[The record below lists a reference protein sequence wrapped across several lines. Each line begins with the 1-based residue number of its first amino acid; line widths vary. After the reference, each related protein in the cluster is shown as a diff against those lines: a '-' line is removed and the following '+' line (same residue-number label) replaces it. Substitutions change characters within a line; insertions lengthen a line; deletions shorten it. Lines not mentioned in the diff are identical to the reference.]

1 MYRCGD
7 WGESSSHL
15 RDQVMPVLADL
26 TVKTEIH
33 QKIEPLTK
41 TLGTWKH
48 PDFREFLTLMKKG
61 MTENV

>member
-15 RDQVMPVLADL
+15 RDQVIPVLADL

-33 QKIEPLTK
+33 QKIEPLAA
-41 TLGTWKH
+41 LGNIRRVLNFNEEGDDRKCLIL
-48 PDFREFLTLMKKG
+48 F
-61 MTENV
+61 